1 MKRDI
6 LIITLW
12 EIVGGLLLFASFWIS
27 RWGRCALAYDAPDW
41 VFLLLF
47 AAPIVIA
54 VIFFGRLRTLFF
66 LVLSYLLHHL
76 FRIAIPIPEDIAD
89 SWDILVII
97 LVSIFGF
104 VFVAFSSCA

>member
-1 MKRDI
+1 MSARRHFDLRIFEPKQVSPTFENHYMKRDI

-66 LVLSYLLHHL
+66 LVLSYLLYHL
-76 FRIAIPIPEDIAD
+76 FRIAI
-89 SWDILVII
+89 
-97 LVSIFGF
+97 
-104 VFVAFSSCA
+104 